1 MKNDCTMSNQNIKFQ
16 EASQDSQDREYIE
29 KIHLKKLEEILLQS
43 MSLEDHISELLDRF
57 FFCILFLMGT
67 ILSCFSEISGIV
79 RAFEKPAVGI
89 KFLQFSP
96 GEYFFS
102 SIKMAL
108 FSGVVLTL
116 PMILFQICLYLSPA
130 LLERERRVIFPLLIA
145 SGTLFLL
152 GSYFSYI
159 VIVPGTIKFFIAYGS
174 EIIEPLLSFNQYI
187 EFVSFSVFISGILFQ
202 IPVIQ
207 IILGLS
213 GIVSGQKMLDG
224 SKYTLLCTIVVSA
237 MITPSSDPVT
247 QILMSAV
254 LFLLYLS
261 GAFCLIILVK

>member
-1 MKNDCTMSNQNIKFQ
+1 MNTDCIMSTQKIKFP
-16 EASQDSQDREYIE
+16 ESSRDFRDREYIE
-29 KIHLKKLEEILLQS
+29 KIPLKRREKILLQS

-57 FFCILFLMGT
+57 VFCTLFSMAT
-67 ILSCFSEISGIV
+67 ILSCFSEIPGIV
-79 RAFEKPAVGI
+79 RVFEKPAVGI

-108 FSGVVLTL
+108 FSGIFLTL

-187 EFVSFSVFISGILFQ
+187 EFVSFSVFVSGILFQ
-202 IPVIQ
+202 IPVAQ

-213 GIVSGQKMLDG
+213 GLVSGQKMLDS
-224 SKYTLLCTIVVSA
+224 SKYILLCSMVVSA
-237 MITPSSDPVT
+237 IITPSSDPVT

-261 GAFCLIILVK
+261 GAFCLIMLGR